1 MAPRRIAIV
10 GRHGQ
15 LARALAE
22 AGEAAGL
29 RIITAARPEL
39 DLARAETIA
48 PVLTSIRPDAVVCAA
63 AYTAVDK
70 AESEP
75 DLAYAVNATGA
86 GAVAAAAAAM
96 GVPVVHVSTDYVFPG
111 DKPAP
116 YVEDDP
122 VGPLGVYGASKL
134 AGERA
139 VAAAG
144 PDHVILRTA
153 WVYSPFGT
161 NFVKTMLRV
170 AAVRDVVRVV
180 ADQRGCPTSALDLAP
195 AVLRVIENLL
205 ASPGERRL
213 RGVFHL
219 AGRGET
225 SWAGFAT
232 AVFAASRRRG
242 GPWASVEDIIT
253 AEYPTAARRPARSCL
268 DGRRIEAVHGV
279 ALGDW
284 QAALET
290 CMDRLLEPGAKT

>member
-15 LARALAE
+15 VARALAE

-29 RIITAARPEL
+29 GIITAARPEL
-39 DLARAETIA
+39 DLARVETIA
-48 PVLTSIRPDAVVCAA
+48 PALRSIRPDAVVCAA
-63 AYTAVDK
+63 AYTA
-70 AESEP
+70 
-75 DLAYAVNATGA
+75 
-86 GAVAAAAAAM
+86 
-96 GVPVVHVSTDYVFPG
+96 G
-111 DKPAP
+111 DKLAP

-161 NFVKTMLRV
+161 NFVKTMLRL
-170 AAVRDVVRVV
+170 AADRDVVRVV
-180 ADQRGCPTSALDLAP
+180 ADQWGCPTSALDLAP
-195 AVLRVIENLL
+195 AVLRVIDNLL

-242 GPWASVEDIIT
+242 GPWARVENITT

-279 ALGDW
+279 ALGEW

-290 CMDRLLEPGAKT
+290 CMDRLLEPSLKT

>member
-1 MAPRRIAIV
+1 MV
-10 GRHGQ
+10 SS
-15 LARALAE
+15 
-22 AGEAAGL
+22 
-29 RIITAARPEL
+29 TAARPEL

-48 PVLTSIRPDAVVCAA
+48 PVLTSFRPHAVVNAA

-75 DLAYAVNATGA
+75 DLAYAINATGA

-96 GVPVVHVSTDYVFPG
+96 GVPVMHVSTDYVFDG

-161 NFVKTMLRV
+161 NFVKTMLRL
-170 AAVRDVVRVV
+170 AADRDVVRVV
-180 ADQRGCPTSALDLAP
+180 ADQWGCPTSAAGPRSRRAP
-195 AVLRVIENLL
+195 RHRQSSGQSGRAAAARCLP
-205 ASPGERRL
+205 SRRPRRDQL
-213 RGVFHL
+213 
-219 AGRGET
+219 GRLC
-225 SWAGFAT
+225 A

-242 GPWASVEDIIT
+242 GPWARVENITT
-253 AEYPTAARRPARSCL
+253 AEYPTAARRPARIVP
-268 DGRRIEAVHGV
+268 RRMPHRSRARRCARE
-279 ALGDW
+279 W

-290 CMDRLLEPGAKT
+290 CMDRLLDTRSEEMRTIA